1 MQCQIVTSTLPTF
14 FDFCE
19 FSQSIRWRFLGE
31 ILSMSS
37 LDSAQLE
44 MEQREVEQLALEA
57 LVADV
62 SYSSVLKF
70 CCEQSEVI
78 ATAHRD

>member
-1 MQCQIVTSTLPTF
+1 
-14 FDFCE
+14 
-19 FSQSIRWRFLGE
+19 
-31 ILSMSS
+31 MSS
-37 LDSAQLE
+37 LDSPQLE